1 MKNLVLVT
9 PARSGSV
16 WLTNALSKTQ
26 NYKPYVPYFEGV
38 NEYSTGTVE
47 DRIYKLV
54 RDRPW
59 VTKILT
65 DEMIDLN
72 LLKDTG
78 SLFIWLSRS
87 NIAEHFLSMTLARH
101 TGVFNINTN
110 KELSYCTPDI
120 INFTDEDLDFYQNIH
135 ECKLR
140 VYEQYRDWW
149 HMELE
154 YETMF
159 DNNPWKM
166 PPDAGGVRKLNN
178 YSSELVWEATEL
190 LTKRG
195 II

>member
-1 MKNLVLVT
+1 MKNLVIVT

-16 WLTNALSKTQ
+16 WLTNALTATQ
-26 NYKPYVPYFEGV
+26 NYKPYIPYFVGDSEHTQG
-38 NEYSTGTVE
+38 SVE

-54 RDRPW
+54 RNRPW
-59 VTKILT
+59 VTKIVT
-65 DEMIDLN
+65 DDMIDLN

-87 NIAEHFLSMTLARH
+87 NIPEHFLSMTLARH
-101 TGVFNINTN
+101 TGVYV
-110 KELSYCTPDI
+110 KENDNLNYCTPNT
-120 INFTDEDLDFYQNIH
+120 INFTAEDLDFYQNIH

-140 VYEQYRDWW
+140 VYEQYKDWW

-159 DNNPWKM
+159 NNNPWRM
-166 PPDAGGVRKLNN
+166 PPDAGGIPKQNT
-178 YSSELVWEATEL
+178 YSSELIWEATEL
-190 LTKRG
+190 LKTRG